1 MERMNRIISLLLVAL
16 IGCVTVFQCHHH
28 DADGH
33 AFFLTYGDNE
43 VTSGLSH
50 GDCHSHDDGVAD
62 GEQDGECGMHLADAM
77 AIGRSYIVD
86 IFLGITCCVLVD
98 YFYDFSSPEIYLDDC
113 LLKNLTVGAVT
124 AGYSHANLLRGPPS
138 V

>member
-1 MERMNRIISLLLVAL
+1 MERMNRIISVLLVAL

-62 GEQDGECGMHLADAM
+62 GEQDGECGMHLAEAM
-77 AIGRSYIVD
+77 TIGRNTAADVCFD
-86 IFLGITCCVLVD
+86 AVCCVSAD
-98 YFYDFSSPEIYLDDC
+98 CFFDFSSPEICLNDY
-113 LLKNLTVGAVT
+113 LLKNVTVGAVT